1 MRLERFDKIRD
12 YRIFKDFSWP
22 RDLEG
27 FGRYNLLY
35 GWNGSGKTT
44 LSNLF
49 KALQAHS
56 DIRDGQIDFIIGG
69 NRVSGSRLSTSNAL
83 PQVRVFNHA
92 TVASSVFESFGGAS
106 SQLAPVYVFGEDSA
120 EKQGQLDA
128 LKAKFPELAKHVQ
141 EAGEQER
148 RASKSLEEFAAA
160 TARTIKISLWH
171 QAASSTTT
179 MQPIFAETLV
189 HMS

>member
-56 DIRDGQIDFIIGG
+56 DIRGGQIDFIIGG
-69 NRVSGSRLSTSNAL
+69 NRVSGGTLSTSNAL

-92 TVASSVFESFGGAS
+92 TVASSVFESSGGGGQFPVAACLCVRRRQRGKAGTTRRVEGQS
-106 SQLAPVYVFGEDSA
+106 SGACQ
-120 EKQGQLDA
+120 
-128 LKAKFPELAKHVQ
+128 
-141 EAGEQER
+141 
-148 RASKSLEEFAAA
+148 
-160 TARTIKISLWH
+160 T
-171 QAASSTTT
+171 
-179 MQPIFAETLV
+179 
-189 HMS
+189 